1 MRLTLAGTAGSREVD
16 LDVPDDVRLGDLRP
30 HLAAAAGRPGLDGAV
45 LAIDEAVLD
54 DDHLTGQV
62 PLLPGAVLR
71 VGAGP
76 VDVVRAAL
84 RAG

>member
-1 MRLTLAGTAGSREVD
+1 MCDQLRKGGPMRLTLAGTAGSREVD

-30 HLAAAAGRPGLDGAV
+30 HLAAAAGRPDLALGSTA

-62 PLLPGAVLR
+62 PGYEEHR
-71 VGAGP
+71 NEES
-76 VDVVRAAL
+76 R
-84 RAG
+84 